1 MGASK
6 RCCEMYV
13 YEKSLKSKHTK
24 FSAVRFGN
32 VLNSNG
38 SVIPLFKK
46 QIENGVVTVTDKDV
60 TRFFMTIPQAV
71 ELVLMSMTIANGGE
85 IFVFDM
91 GGAVRIL
98 DVAEKVIKDSGKVP
112 YKDVKIEFTGLR
124 KGDKLHEKLF
134 FDFEQPQKTRY
145 KKILRVNG
153 SSIENFAEML
163 DKLYEKAYK
172 NDSDGVREIIMKMTN
187 S

>member
-1 MGASK
+1 M
-6 RCCEMYV
+6 
-13 YEKSLKSKHTK
+13 
-24 FSAVRFGN
+24 
-32 VLNSNG
+32 
-38 SVIPLFKK
+38 
-46 QIENGVVTVTDKDV
+46 TDKDV

-71 ELVLMSMTIANGGE
+71 ELVLMSLTVANGGE

-98 DVAEKVIKDSGKVP
+98 DVAEKVIKDGGKVP

>member
-1 MGASK
+1 M
-6 RCCEMYV
+6 
-13 YEKSLKSKHTK
+13 
-24 FSAVRFGN
+24 
-32 VLNSNG
+32 
-38 SVIPLFKK
+38 
-46 QIENGVVTVTDKDV
+46 TDKDV

-85 IFVFDM
+85 IFVLDM

-98 DVAEKVIKDSGKVP
+98 DVAEKVIKDGGKVP
-112 YKDVKIEFTGLR
+112 YKDVKIEFTDLR

-172 NDSDGVREIIMKMTN
+172 NDSDGVHEIIMKMTN

>member
-1 MGASK
+1 
-6 RCCEMYV
+6 
-13 YEKSLKSKHTK
+13 
-24 FSAVRFGN
+24 
-32 VLNSNG
+32 
-38 SVIPLFKK
+38 
-46 QIENGVVTVTDKDV
+46 
-60 TRFFMTIPQAV
+60 MT
-71 ELVLMSMTIANGGE
+71 
-85 IFVFDM
+85 
-91 GGAVRIL
+91 
-98 DVAEKVIKDSGKVP
+98 

>member
-1 MGASK
+1 M
-6 RCCEMYV
+6 
-13 YEKSLKSKHTK
+13 
-24 FSAVRFGN
+24 
-32 VLNSNG
+32 
-38 SVIPLFKK
+38 
-46 QIENGVVTVTDKDV
+46 TDKDV

-134 FDFEQPQKTRY
+134 FDF
-145 KKILRVNG
+145 
-153 SSIENFAEML
+153 
-163 DKLYEKAYK
+163 
-172 NDSDGVREIIMKMTN
+172 
-187 S
+187 

>member
-1 MGASK
+1 
-6 RCCEMYV
+6 
-13 YEKSLKSKHTK
+13 
-24 FSAVRFGN
+24 
-32 VLNSNG
+32 
-38 SVIPLFKK
+38 
-46 QIENGVVTVTDKDV
+46 
-60 TRFFMTIPQAV
+60 
-71 ELVLMSMTIANGGE
+71 MSMTIANGGE
-85 IFVFDM
+85 IFVLDM

-98 DVAEKVIKDSGKVP
+98 DVAEKVIKDGGKVP